1 MVTGMEPSNVLVALE
16 EWERWRSRKAKLERE
31 LRDLRRQRKV
41 LHAKLES
48 VKRELGVIEEAL
60 FEPLE
65 TSMDASALPPFQA
78 GR

>member
-1 MVTGMEPSNVLVALE
+1 MESSNVLVALE

-31 LRDLRRQRKV
+31 LRDLRQQRKV

-48 VKRELGVIEEAL
+48 VKRELGFIEEAL

-65 TSMDASALPPFQA
+65 TSMDASALSLFQA